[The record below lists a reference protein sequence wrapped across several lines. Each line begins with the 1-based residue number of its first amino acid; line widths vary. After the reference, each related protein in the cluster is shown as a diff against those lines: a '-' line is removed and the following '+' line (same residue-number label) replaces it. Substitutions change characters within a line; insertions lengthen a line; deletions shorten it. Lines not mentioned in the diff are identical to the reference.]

1 MVTDK
6 KNQHYIPKFYLRNFS
21 YEGNKNQIGVFNVFN
36 NKYVQQAKLK
46 TQGSKKFFYGVD
58 GEIEDNLANIE
69 DKLALVI
76 RDLIYNEAPPKKDSI
91 EHVELLS
98 FVALTDARNPV
109 PIEAMK
115 NHFLEMG
122 RKLKELDASV
132 EIDKFVPKLTH
143 EEHVKLSLSKTGTI
157 IQHITD
163 LDFKLLINKT
173 SNPFITSDF
182 PIVKYNQFLEQKKWK
197 HSKSGYALVGLKI
210 FIPLSSK
217 LTIVFFDS
225 SIYKIGNK
233 RDKIVEVI
241 EKEDVN
247 QLNILQFVN
256 CFSTVFFNEEVNENY
271 LNFLEKKSKKY
282 SRANDP
288 KLELSYILK
297 EDDDK
302 ETVLAGKQNL
312 MIFNTTDCEIDLNLK
327 FLKIHSNG
335 KHHKLSSRITQVRKP
350 YKKDMR

>member
-1 MVTDK
+1 MQTEK

-21 YEGNKNQIGVFNVFN
+21 YNGNKNQIGVFNIFN
-36 NKYVQQAKLK
+36 NIYVSKAKLK
-46 TQGSKKFFYGVD
+46 TQGSKNFFYGID
-58 GEIEDNLANIE
+58 GEIEDDLANIE
-69 DKLALVI
+69 GDLAV
-76 RDLIYNEAPPKKDSI
+76 LIKDIISNEIPPKKNSTQ
-91 EHVELLS
+91 HVELLL

-115 NHFLEMG
+115 NHFLEMEK
-122 RKLKELDASV
+122 RLKELDPSV
-132 EIDKFVPKLTH
+132 DTNKFVPKLTH
-143 EEHVKLSLSKTGTI
+143 EEHVKLSLSKTYTI
-157 IQHITD
+157 IQHIND

-173 SNPFITSDF
+173 SSPFLTSDF

-210 FIPLSSK
+210 FIPLSPK

-233 RDKIVEVI
+233 KDKIVEI
-241 EKEDVN
+241 LKKEDID

-256 CFSTVFFNEEVNENY
+256 CFSTIFFNETITEDYISY
-271 LNFLEKKSKKY
+271 LKNKSKKY

-288 KLELSYILK
+288 RLELSHVIEK
-297 EDDDK
+297 NDDK
-302 ETVLAGKQNL
+302 EKILAGKQNL
-312 MIFNTTDCEIDLNLK
+312 MIFNTTDCEINLNLN

-335 KHHKLSSRITQVRKP
+335 KHHKLDSRITQVRKP
-350 YKKDMR
+350 YKKD

>member
-1 MVTDK
+1 MPTDK

-21 YEGNKNQIGVFNVFN
+21 YDGNKNQIGVFNIFN

-46 TQGSKKFFYGVD
+46 TQGSKNFFYGVD
-58 GEIEDNLANIE
+58 GEIEDDLANIE
-69 DKLALVI
+69 GKLAVVI
-76 RDLIYNEAPPKKDSI
+76 KDIISNETPPKKNSV

-115 NHFLEMG
+115 NHFLEME
-122 RKLKELDASV
+122 RKLKELDPNV
-132 EIDKFVPKLTH
+132 DTDKFVPKLTH

-163 LDFKLLINKT
+163 LDFKLLVNKT

-182 PIVKYNQFLEQKKWK
+182 PIVKYNQFLEQKKWR

-210 FIPLSSK
+210 FIPLSPE

-233 RDKIVEVI
+233 KDKIVEI
-241 EKEDVN
+241 LEKEDVN

-256 CFSTVFFNEEVNENY
+256 CLSTVFFNEMITEDY
-271 LNFLEKKSKKY
+271 IRFLKNKSKKY

-302 ETVLAGKQNL
+302 EKVLTGKQNL
-312 MIFNTTDCEIDLNLK
+312 MIFNTTDCEINLKLK

-350 YKKDMR
+350 YKKY

>member
-1 MVTDK
+1 MPTDK

-21 YEGNKNQIGVFNVFN
+21 YDGNKNQIGVFNIFN

-46 TQGSKKFFYGVD
+46 TQGSKNFFYGVD
-58 GEIEDNLANIE
+58 GEIEDDLANIE
-69 DKLALVI
+69 GKLAVVI
-76 RDLIYNEAPPKKDSI
+76 KDIISNETPPKKNSV

-109 PIEAMK
+109 SIEAMK
-115 NHFLEMG
+115 NHFLEME
-122 RKLKELDASV
+122 RKLKELDPNV
-132 EIDKFVPKLTH
+132 DTDKFVPKLTH
-143 EEHVKLSLSKTGTI
+143 EEHVKLSLSKTVTI

-163 LDFKLLINKT
+163 LDFKLLVNKT

-182 PIVKYNQFLEQKKWK
+182 PIVKYNQFLEQKKWR

-210 FIPLSSK
+210 FIPLSPE

-233 RDKIVEVI
+233 KDKIVDII

-256 CFSTVFFNEEVNENY
+256 CLSTVFFNEMITEDY
-271 LNFLEKKSKKY
+271 IRFLKNKSKKHF
-282 SRANDP
+282 RANDP

-302 ETVLAGKQNL
+302 EKVLTGKKNL
-312 MIFNTTDCEIDLNLK
+312 MIFNTTDCEINLKLK

-335 KHHKLSSRITQVRKP
+335 KHYKLSSKITQVRKP
-350 YKKDMR
+350 YKKD

>member
-1 MVTDK
+1 MPTDK

-21 YEGNKNQIGVFNVFN
+21 YDGNKNQIGVFNIFN

-46 TQGSKKFFYGVD
+46 TQGSKNFFYGVD
-58 GEIEDNLANIE
+58 GEIEDDLANIE
-69 DKLALVI
+69 GKLAVVI
-76 RDLIYNEAPPKKDSI
+76 KDIISNETPPKKNSV

-115 NHFLEMG
+115 NHFLEME
-122 RKLKELDASV
+122 RKLKELDPNV
-132 EIDKFVPKLTH
+132 DTDKFVPKLTH

-163 LDFKLLINKT
+163 LDFKLLVNKT

-182 PIVKYNQFLEQKKWK
+182 PIVKYNQFLEQKKWR

-210 FIPLSSK
+210 FIPLSPE

-233 RDKIVEVI
+233 KDKIVEI
-241 EKEDVN
+241 LEKEDVN

-256 CFSTVFFNEEVNENY
+256 CLSTVFFNEMITEDY
-271 LNFLEKKSKKY
+271 IQFLKNKSKKY

-302 ETVLAGKQNL
+302 EKVLTGKQNL
-312 MIFNTTDCEIDLNLK
+312 MIFNTTDCEINLKLK

-350 YKKDMR
+350 YKKD